1 MIIVSSVKKETEVG
15 IMIVHQL
22 LFTGD
27 TVMENRLNLINEESI
42 EVGNTTEKLNGSNNG
57 LLV

>member
-1 MIIVSSVKKETEVG
+1 MIIVSSVKKEMEVG

-27 TVMENRLNLINEESI
+27 TVTGNRLNPINEESI
-42 EVGNTTEKLNGSNNG
+42 EVGNTTERLNGSK
-57 LLV
+57 

>member
-15 IMIVHQL
+15 ITIVHQL

-27 TVMENRLNLINEESI
+27 TEMESRLNPINEESL
-42 EVGNTTEKLNGSNNG
+42 EVGNTTEKLNGNK
-57 LLV
+57 